1 MNYIRFVLSTVV
13 MTIFIASSNCI
24 ARADALS
31 YTKRAM
37 RILDRVAEASSTQ
50 HIKPAIRVG
59 DIPSIGL
66 WDPQRRIIEL
76 DSGLFQIA
84 DQFGSKA
91 DAMLAYVIGHEFAHY
106 VRGHEFSQKFQ
117 HLFGSFASVHDINT
131 QVSQRF
137 IGKQQ
142 ESESDYFGMYYSML
156 AGFEISMND
165 YRAFW
170 SAMEDRYGENNGEGV
185 HPVREE
191 RQEIANTVFNE
202 IKGLTYIHEVAN
214 VALLS
219 GQYLEAAVLYEH
231 VSKDVNIPSVSW
243 NELIA
248 RFLFLQE
255 VSKKE
260 LIDPKVLRSQHVSEF
275 RYRSSDLNVRLDI
288 EQLLYRCQALLDN
301 ISRSGFN
308 LKRTEQL
315 QRLVDTY
322 QESQTC
328 SLCKADN
335 ICRAHFRI
343 AQEIEK
349 EFEAEKYL
357 AGDGINVDEGKLTRK
372 EMLNVSNIIDEHTN
386 VNKYEIIP
394 VSLGSARYVTFENN
408 GVRFIRLYYRAP
420 RSRTDG
426 RIDVAVE
433 ECGNCELPL
442 LLQQDNVTI
451 QVVTGKRIRAA
462 QFVD

>member
-13 MTIFIASSNCI
+13 MTIFIASSDCI

-275 RYRSSDLNVRLDI
+275 RYRSSDLNVQLDI

-301 ISRSGFN
+301 LSTLGFN
-308 LKRTEQL
+308 LEKLEYL
-315 QRLVDTY
+315 KSLVRLFR
-322 QESQTC
+322 ESMTC
-328 SLCKADN
+328 DVCTTGRLCNVHHDSA
-335 ICRAHFRI
+335 RA
-343 AQEIEK
+343 IEAK
-349 EFEAEKYL
+349 LAPEVSI
-357 AGDGINVDEGKLTRK
+357 AGDISNTAFSIDKSK
-372 EMLNVSNIIDEHTN
+372 EMVEVTTILDDHTKAG
-386 VNKYEIIP
+386 KYELLP
-394 VSLGSARYVTFENN
+394 VSLGSARLFVVETIGVSYV
-408 GVRFIRLYYRAP
+408 RLLYRAP
-420 RSRTDG
+420 KSRSNS
-426 RIDVAVE
+426 RIDAKISK
-433 ECGNCELPL
+433 CINCDMVQLV
-442 LLQQDNVTI
+442 QRDNMI
-451 QVVTGKRIRAA
+451 EQIYIGKRIVAA
-462 QFVD
+462 QFAE